1 MILPRENQD
10 DCVDMKTEGIFP
22 NRRVYSTGLQGH
34 VWQKTQVSQGK
45 IFLAFC
51 YHNNSPDRGII
62 KIYLRQHLLLH
73 ADLKIVCHLFS

>member
-1 MILPRENQD
+1 MPSMISEMA
-10 DCVDMKTEGIFP
+10 VVGEHVKFG
-22 NRRVYSTGLQGH
+22 RVYSTGLQGQ

-62 KIYLRQHLLLH
+62 KIKIYDWQQEDWENYLARSVRSC
-73 ADLKIVCHLFS
+73 AR